1 MTAKYS
7 VEELA
12 NELNVTTRTIRN
24 YLRDGKLKGT
34 KVGGQWRFTKE
45 NLVEFMGSDQLS
57 DTKNGLAYR
66 FLDEK
71 KTKQSAL
78 TILDFPLESIANLE
92 SVVNS
97 ITDYYNDV
105 YEGEQRIF
113 QYHLL
118 APHTARFTL
127 SGPPSYVLGLSR
139 VIHQLV
145 NNLEV

>member
-1 MTAKYS
+1 MADRYS

-34 KVGGQWRFTKE
+34 KVGGQWRFSKE
-45 NLVEFMGSDQLS
+45 NLVEFMGSDQLN

-66 FLDEK
+66 FLDEE
-71 KTKQSAL
+71 KTKQSAI
-78 TILDFPLESIANLE
+78 TILDFPLDSIDNLE
-92 SVVNS
+92 SLVNS
-97 ITDYYNDV
+97 VTAYYNDV

-127 SGPPSYVLGLSR
+127 SGPPAYVLGLSK
-139 VIHQLV
+139 VIYKLV
-145 NNLEV
+145 ANLEL